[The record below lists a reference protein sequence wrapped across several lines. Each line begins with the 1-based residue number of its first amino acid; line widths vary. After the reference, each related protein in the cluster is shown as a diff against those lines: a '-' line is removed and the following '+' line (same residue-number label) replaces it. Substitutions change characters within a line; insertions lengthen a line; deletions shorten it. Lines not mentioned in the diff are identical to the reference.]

1 MQNCIKNKQP
11 KTVFG
16 LPDPNSIP
24 PALYMHTHIVLMCC
38 SMHQSGYNNCYVEGL
53 DLKMNVESCIKLI
66 HREVLF
72 ITSSQWSSSAQ
83 LLLDTQYCNSNKA
96 IAFLIINLFFIFSD
110 FITNKLNQCFSSEE
124 KKIASSKVE
133 K

>member
-1 MQNCIKNKQP
+1 MQICIKNKQP

-16 LPDPNSIP
+16 LPARNSIP
-24 PALYMHTHIVLMCC
+24 PALYMHAHIVLMCC
-38 SMHQSGYNNCYVEGL
+38 SMRQSGYNNCYVEGL

-72 ITSSQWSSSAQ
+72 ITGCQWSSRKHYFWTLNIQ
-83 LLLDTQYCNSNKA
+83 A
-96 IAFLIINLFFIFSD
+96 ITFLIINLFLIFSD
-110 FITNKLNQCFSSEE
+110 FITSKLNHNVFPE
-124 KKIASSKVE
+124 KRKKFHHQ